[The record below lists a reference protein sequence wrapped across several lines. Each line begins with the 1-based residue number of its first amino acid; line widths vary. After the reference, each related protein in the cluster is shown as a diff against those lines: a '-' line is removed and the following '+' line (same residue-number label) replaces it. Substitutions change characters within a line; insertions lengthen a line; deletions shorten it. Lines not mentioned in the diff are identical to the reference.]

1 MGFDRVRLDP
11 IFRLAGA
18 LLFACFALPAFAQSF
33 YEVPQTD
40 VAGKPG
46 TLVRAQAMPG
56 APLNAAA
63 WRVLYRST
71 SFDGKPILVS
81 GVIIVPQG
89 APPPGGRP
97 IVAWAHPTSGV
108 VSRCAPS
115 LAIFIFQQIQG
126 LRPLVARGYV
136 VAATD
141 YPGLG
146 TPGPHPYLVGLSEA
160 RAVIDSVR
168 VARNMPGAGGGTRFI
183 VWGHS
188 QGGQA
193 ALFTGMIAKSYVPE
207 LTLMGV
213 AATAPATELAKL
225 MDDDIDTGAGKNI
238 TAMTLWSWQGVYGAS
253 MDKVVDPRA
262 MPAVDR
268 LVHECVE
275 GPYDLMVR
283 QRTEKPLEDYF
294 LKVEHPADIEP
305 WRTLL
310 EKNTPGTLPPDV
322 PVFLGQGT
330 IDPVI
335 KPEVTQAYAARL
347 CKAGSKVR
355 LLKLP
360 NVGHGWAG
368 RDASPDAVDWMA
380 ARFAGEPAPD
390 DCGK

>member
-1 MGFDRVRLDP
+1 
-11 IFRLAGA
+11 
-18 LLFACFALPAFAQSF
+18 
-33 YEVPQTD
+33 
-40 VAGKPG
+40 
-46 TLVRAQAMPG
+46 
-56 APLNAAA
+56 
-63 WRVLYRST
+63 
-71 SFDGKPILVS
+71 
-81 GVIIVPQG
+81 
-89 APPPGGRP
+89 
-97 IVAWAHPTSGV
+97 
-108 VSRCAPS
+108 
-115 LAIFIFQQIQG
+115 
-126 LRPLVARGYV
+126 
-136 VAATD
+136 
-141 YPGLG
+141 
-146 TPGPHPYLVGLSEA
+146 
-160 RAVIDSVR
+160 
-168 VARNMPGAGGGTRFI
+168 
-183 VWGHS
+183 
-188 QGGQA
+188 
-193 ALFTGMIAKSYVPE
+193 
-207 LTLMGV
+207 
-213 AATAPATELAKL
+213 
-225 MDDDIDTGAGKNI
+225 
-238 TAMTLWSWQGVYGAS
+238 
-253 MDKVVDPRA
+253 VVDPRA

-283 QRTEKPLEDYF
+283 QRTEKPLEDHF

-368 RDASPDAVDWMA
+368 RDASPDAVDWMT